1 MGSLIKTWGNVSN
14 EDQFWLLT
22 KFRTTDPAKVVAAQ
36 DKLDKALS
44 DKFPGQV
51 ILHAISIPSKGGN
64 TEFAHM
70 PSAYDALDDE
80 IKEELDG
87 LICEHSQIFSRQQV
101 GFTDFTDEEIDR
113 FKPVRQTLIRKHPA
127 TGRKSLYLS
136 SHAGRID
143 GLSVPDAKL
152 LLLDLVNHAT
162 QQKFVYVHEWQKG
175 DLVMWDNRQTMH
187 RVRPFPVDEPRD
199 MRRTTIVGD
208 GPTVVEK

>member
-1 MGSLIKTWGNVSN
+1 M
-14 EDQFWLLT
+14 
-22 KFRTTDPAKVVAAQ
+22 PAKY
-36 DKLDKALS
+36 S
-44 DKFPGQV
+44 

-70 PSAYDALDDE
+70 PSAYDSLDDE

-175 DLVMWDNRQTMH
+175 DLVIWDNRQTMH

-208 GPTVVEK
+208 GPTVV